1 MSIPVIATPTFEVEV
16 YSTKEKIRCRP
27 FLVKEEKILVMAQEQ
42 DSKQEMLN
50 AMQDIVTACSNGAV
64 DGHKLPIFDLQNL
77 FLRIRSQSIGGTSD
91 FNLICGECNHRTP
104 FTLNLDSITLKTS
117 EEHTNKIMLT
127 DDVGVIM
134 KYPSPED
141 TVNDDIKV
149 FDLVVN
155 CVEQIFTETEVFN
168 ASDEPRA
175 EVEKFIDG
183 LTSAQFERITKFFET
198 MPRLEHI
205 VEYTCPNCS
214 KENIVL
220 MDGLESFF
228 G

>member
-42 DSKQEMLN
+42 DDKQEMLN

-77 FLRIRSQSIGGTSD
+77 FLRIRSQSIGGTSE

-127 DDVGVIM
+127 DDVGVVM

>member
-16 YSTKEKIRCRP
+16 YSTKQKIRCRP
-27 FLVKEEKILVMAQEQ
+27 FLVREEKILVMAQEQ
-42 DSKQEMLN
+42 DDKKEMLN
-50 AMQDIVTACSNGAV
+50 AMQDIVTACSNGVV
-64 DGHKLPIFDLQNL
+64 DGHSLPIFDLQNL

-104 FTLNLDSITLKTS
+104 FSMNLDAIKLKTN

-134 KYPSPED
+134 KYPTPDD
-141 TVNDDIKV
+141 TVNDDLRV
-149 FDLVVN
+149 YDLVVN
-155 CVEQIFTETEVFN
+155 CIDQIFTQEEVFKT
-168 ASDEPRA
+168 ADEPRE
-175 EVEKFIDG
+175 EVEKFVDG
-183 LTSAQFERITKFFET
+183 LTSEQFERIAKFFET
-198 MPRLEHI
+198 MPRLEHV

>member
-1 MSIPVIATPTFEVEV
+1 MPIPIITTPTFDVDV
-16 YSTKEKIRCRP
+16 YSTKQKIKFRP

-42 DSKQEMLN
+42 GDKKEILN
-50 AMQDIVTACSNGAV
+50 AMQDIVTACSNGEV

-91 FNLICGECNHRTP
+91 FNLICGECSHRTP
-104 FTLNLDSITLKTS
+104 FSLNLDAIQLTIS
-117 EEHTNKIMLT
+117 EDHTNKIMIN

-134 KYPSPED
+134 KYPLPED
-141 TVNDDIKV
+141 TVNDDLKV

-155 CVEQIFTETEVFN
+155 SIEQIFTREEVFN
-168 ASDEPRA
+168 TADEPR
-175 EVEKFIDG
+175 EDVVKFLDS
-183 LTSAQFERITKFFET
+183 LTTEQFEKIAKFFET
-198 MPRLEHI
+198 MPRLEHV
-205 VEYTCPNCS
+205 VEYTCSKCS

>member
-1 MSIPVIATPTFEVEV
+1 MIPVITTPTFEVEV
-16 YSTKEKIRCRP
+16 LSTKQKIRCRP

-42 DSKQEMLN
+42 NDKKEILN

-64 DGHKLPIFDLQNL
+64 NGHTLPIFDLQNL

-91 FNLICGECNHRTP
+91 FNLICGECGHRTP
-104 FTLNLDSITLKTS
+104 FTLNLDAIQLQTN

-127 DDVGVIM
+127 DTVGVVM
-134 KYPSPED
+134 KYPTPED
-141 TVNDDIKV
+141 TVSDELKV

-155 CVEQIFTETEVFN
+155 CVDQIF
-168 ASDEPRA
+168 DEQQVYSTA
-175 EVEKFIDG
+175 DESKEEIEKFIDS
-183 LTSAQFERITKFFET
+183 LTSEQFERIAKFFET
-198 MPRLEHI
+198 MPKLEHT
-205 VEYTCPNCS
+205 VDYTCSNCS
-214 KENIVL
+214 KENIVF